1 MIIVNGEQKQGFESK
16 SVTELV
22 CQLGYKMTFIA
33 VEYNGQILPKAEYA
47 NTVLKENDKIEVVS
61 FVGGG

>member
-16 SVTELV
+16 SVAELV
-22 CQLGYKMTFIA
+22 FRLGYKMTFIA
-33 VEYNGQILPKAEYA
+33 VEYNGEILPKAEYA

>member
-1 MIIVNGEQKQGFESK
+1 MVIVNGEQKQGFEGK
-16 SVTELV
+16 SVEELV
-22 CQLGYKMTFIA
+22 SMLGYKMTFIA
-33 VEYNGQILPKAEYA
+33 VEYNGEILPKAEYA